1 MHMWQNPFCT
11 KNIYLQ
17 TLLIL
22 FNLIIFFVFYNVNI
36 VFVSPLFLKAIKNY
50 SFLNRLIL
58 LLWFDYFGLNI
69 FSVT

>member
-1 MHMWQNPFCT
+1 M
-11 KNIYLQ
+11 
-17 TLLIL
+17 
-22 FNLIIFFVFYNVNI
+22 IFFVSYNLNI
-36 VFVSPLFLKAIKNY
+36 VFVFPLFLKAIKNY

>member
-1 MHMWQNPFCT
+1 MWQNPFCT

-22 FNLIIFFVFYNVNI
+22 FNLMIFFVSYNLNI
-36 VFVSPLFLKAIKNY
+36 VFVLPLFLKAIKNH